1 MTKMYYCMRWLY
13 LHKLKYLSL
22 LIKKL
27 IRVLYA
33 CDIFP
38 TTDIGKGCVFQHG
51 GAGTVIHER
60 CKIGANC
67 EIYQNVTIGG
77 NGKKD
82 SPWPRVPMIGDNVK
96 IYAGACLLGPITIGN
111 NVVIGANAVVLCNM
125 PDDSIAVG
133 VPARVLARSEANE

>member
-13 LHKLKYLSL
+13 LHKLKL
-22 LIKKL
+22 LAFLLKKM
-27 IRVLYA
+27 IRVFYA

-51 GAGTVIHER
+51 AVGTVIHER
-60 CKIGANC
+60 CKIGDNC

-82 SPWPRVPMIGDNVK
+82 SPWPRVPTIGDNVK

-111 NVVIGANAVVLCNM
+111 NVVIGANAVVLCNV
-125 PDDSIAVG
+125 PDNSIAVG
-133 VPARVLARSEANE
+133 VPAKILTKSEEIE